1 MYKPFAAELFLEKL
15 RALLAARRVVFT
27 PRHWRKTRDFLLAE
41 GLAEE
46 DVFDILGHLHPEH
59 YGVGPEEDRDGTPGD
74 VMVFFYPYEE
84 RTLYIKLKV
93 WCGSDGGHAA
103 VLSFHEEGQHD

>member
-1 MYKPFAAELFLEKL
+1 VYKPFAAELLLKKL
-15 RALLAARRVVFT
+15 KPLLAARRVVFS
-27 PRHWRKTRDFLLAE
+27 PRHWRKTRDFMVAE

-59 YGVGPEEDRDGTPGD
+59 CEVGP
-74 VMVFFYPYEE
+74 
-84 RTLYIKLKV
+84 YIKLKI
-93 WCGSDGGHAA
+93 WSGSDGEHAA